1 MKILDI
7 RVRNE
12 HFPLTRPYRIA
23 FRSIDAVDNLIVE
36 IRTTDGL
43 LGLGAA
49 SPEHHVTGETLEA
62 CRAALSTDG
71 LGWLTG
77 RDIRTLPLLCR
88 ELAERLPAAPAA
100 RAALDMAL
108 HDLFAQALDL
118 PLADV
123 LGRAHDSLPTSVT
136 IGIKPVEETLAEARE
151 YLSLG
156 FRVLKVK
163 LSGEEAEDFER
174 LHRLHETLAGRATMR
189 VDPNQSYR
197 LDGLL
202 RLDRIGLE
210 LGVEFI
216 EQPFPAERTDW
227 LRALPEAVRHRVAAD
242 ESLLGPADAFALA
255 APPATCGI
263 FNIKLMKCGGLAPA
277 LRIAAIAET
286 AGIELMWGCMDESRI
301 SIAAA
306 LHAALACPA
315 TRYLDLDG
323 SFDLARDIA
332 DGGFVL
338 EDGRLRVTE
347 RPGLGL
353 ECLD

>member
-1 MKILDI
+1 MKIAEI
-7 RVRNE
+7 RTRTE
-12 HFPLTRPYRIA
+12 HFPLTRPYRIV
-23 FRSIDAVDNLIVE
+23 FRSVEEVDNVIIE
-36 IRTTDGL
+36 IRTGDGL

-62 CRAALSTDG
+62 CRTALEPER
-71 LGWLTG
+71 LGWLLG
-77 RDIRTLPLLCR
+77 RDIRTLPRLCR
-88 ELAERLPAAPAA
+88 ELAERLPAVPAA

-118 PLADV
+118 PLVEV

-136 IGIKPVEETLAEARE
+136 IGIKPVEETLAEACE
-151 YLSLG
+151 YLALG

-163 LSGEEAEDFER
+163 LCGEETEDLER
-174 LHRLHETLAGRATMR
+174 LHRLHETLAKRAILR
-189 VDPNQSYR
+189 VDPNQSYDI
-197 LDGLL
+197 DGLL
-202 RLDRIGLE
+202 RLEQRGQA
-210 LGVEFI
+210 LGIEFI
-216 EQPFPAERTDW
+216 EQPFPAQRTNW
-227 LRALPEAVRHRVAAD
+227 LRALPKAIRRRIAAD
-242 ESLLGPADAFALA
+242 ESLLSPADAFALA
-255 APPATCGI
+255 APPAACGI

-277 LRIAAIAET
+277 QCIATIAEA

-323 SFDLARDIA
+323 SFDLARDVA
-332 DGGFVL
+332 EGGFIL

-353 ECLD
+353 TYMD